1 MKITKGRLK
10 IDDGD
15 SRKAEEPSSVEDPR
29 GGARAQMGTK
39 EDISSIS
46 ETRAR

>member
-1 MKITKGRLK
+1 MRITKGRLK

-15 SRKAEEPSSVEDPR
+15 SRKAKEPSSVEDPR
-29 GGARAQMGTK
+29 GGVRAQMGTK

-46 ETRAR
+46 EKRTR